1 MKILQVITS
10 LLPGGAETLV
20 ADLLPC
26 FREYGI
32 DAEIAVF
39 NALDTPLSRS
49 LSDQGFRVH
58 RFSPDGGNVYSPYN
72 FMKLR
77 KLISSGNYDIVHT
90 HNTACQLFGAMCR
103 VGSGTRK
110 ITTEHNTFNRRQ
122 KLSAMKYVDRLM
134 YSAYDRVVCISE
146 GVLASLTD
154 FVGDGIVGKC
164 EIITNGINLDKFTNS
179 IGRIDPDKEITVI
192 MVAGFRNQKDQDTA
206 VRAMAALPDRFRLRL
221 VGDGARIDNVK
232 RLAAEIG
239 VGDRIEFTGFRD
251 DVPDL
256 LKTSDIVLMS
266 SHYEGLSLSNVEGM
280 ASGRPFVASDVPGLR
295 EVTAGAGI
303 LFPEGDHGQLAE
315 ILCRLAEDRGL
326 YAETAEKCRH
336 RASLYDI
343 KVTARRYV
351 ECYGRM
357 MTADS

>member
-20 ADLLPC
+20 ADLMPC

-49 LSDQGFRVH
+49 LSCQVFRVH
-58 RFSPDGGNVYSPYN
+58 RFSPDGGNVYSPCN
-72 FMKLR
+72 LMKLR

-103 VGSGTRK
+103 VDSGTRK
-110 ITTEHNTFNRRQ
+110 VTTEHNTFNRRQ

-134 YSAYDRVVCISE
+134 YSTYDRVVCISE

-154 FVGDGIVGKC
+154 FVGDDIAGKC
-164 EIITNGINLDKFTNS
+164 EIIPNGVHLEKYSGS
-179 IGRIDPDKEITVI
+179 IGHIDHDKGITVI
-192 MVAGFRNQKDQDTA
+192 MVAGFRDQKDQDTA
-206 VRAMAALPDRFRLRL
+206 VRAMAALPDRFRLIL

-232 RLAAEIG
+232 RLASEIG

-256 LKTSDIVLMS
+256 LNTSDIVLMS
-266 SHYEGLSLSNVEGM
+266 SHYEGLSLSNIEGM
-280 ASGRPFVASDVPGLR
+280 ASGRPFVASDVSGLR

-303 LFPEGDHGQLAE
+303 LFPEGDHVRLAE

-326 YAETAEKCRH
+326 YAETAEKCRR
-336 RASLYDI
+336 RASGYDI

-357 MTADS
+357 MT